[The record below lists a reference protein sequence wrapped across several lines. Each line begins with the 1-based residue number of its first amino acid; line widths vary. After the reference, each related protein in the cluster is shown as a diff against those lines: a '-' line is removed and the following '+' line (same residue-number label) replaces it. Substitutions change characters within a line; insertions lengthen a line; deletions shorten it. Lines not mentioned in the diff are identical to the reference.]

1 MAHEVRALDGKS
13 IEQLRAIIDREP
25 VRYCYVSSRL
35 AIAHQSFFRN
45 NFADFLGYFDDGHL
59 KSALLLGANVVPINT
74 SSVARQEFAT
84 VLARQGRRCS
94 SIVGTQAEALD
105 LWSLL
110 ENSWGASRSIR
121 QTQPVMSMSSHSSVQ
136 ADDEVRYATLSDLD
150 SLFPACVEMFTHE
163 VGVSP
168 ISQGGGAAY
177 RNRIS
182 ELITSK
188 RSFVRTQQGEVI
200 FKAEIGA
207 LGNGVAQVQGVWV
220 HPDFRGQGLAAPAM
234 SAVVT
239 RVLNDLAPTVSLYV
253 NEFNKPA
260 LATYERV
267 GFEVV
272 DTFATVLF

>member
-1 MAHEVRALDGKS
+1 MAHEVRALDGKT

-25 VRYCYVSSRL
+25 VRYCYVASRL
-35 AIAHQSFFRN
+35 AVAHQSFFRN
-45 NFADFLGYFDDGHL
+45 NFADFIGYFDDGHL

-74 SSVARQEFAT
+74 SSVARQEFAA

-105 LWSLL
+105 LWSML
-110 ENSWGASRSIR
+110 EKSWGAARSIR
-121 QTQPVMSMSSHSSVQ
+121 ESQPVMAMSHYSTVL

-150 SLFPACVEMFTHE
+150 ALFPACVEMFTQE

-168 ISQGGGAAY
+168 VSQGAGSAY

-188 RSFVRTQQGEVI
+188 RSFVRTNEGEIV

-207 LGNGVAQVQGVWV
+207 LGNGVAQIQGVWV
-220 HPDFRGQGLAAPAM
+220 HPSYRGQGLAAPAM
-234 SAVVT
+234 SAVVS
-239 RVLNDLAPTVSLYV
+239 RVLNDLAPTASLYV

>member
-1 MAHEVRALDGKS
+1 
-13 IEQLRAIIDREP
+13 
-25 VRYCYVSSRL
+25 
-35 AIAHQSFFRN
+35 
-45 NFADFLGYFDDGHL
+45 
-59 KSALLLGANVVPINT
+59 
-74 SSVARQEFAT
+74 
-84 VLARQGRRCS
+84 
-94 SIVGTQAEALD
+94 
-105 LWSLL
+105 
-110 ENSWGASRSIR
+110 
-121 QTQPVMSMSSHSSVQ
+121 
-136 ADDEVRYATLSDLD
+136 
-150 SLFPACVEMFTHE
+150 MFTQE

-168 ISQGGGAAY
+168 IAQGGGAAY

-188 RSFVRTQQGEVI
+188 RSFVRTQHGEVI

-234 SAVVT
+234 AAVVS